1 VRAAVPLR
9 RRGPLSRRR
18 RLRHGQPAP
27 ATADGELQHR
37 RAGRGVVQH
46 VQVPRLLRAHGRV
59 PAPRYIYI
67 RQPVAASP
75 VVCPLLP
82 VLLDV
87 ETHIYTLHCRREGV
101 PAVQTRATRADGGG
115 AVRPGRLLPDP
126 DVAAGVGVHE
136 PAVPG
141 VRAALARA
149 RLRGA
154 RLPGRAQ
161 GDAAQ
166 VPGVRQARQRPA
178 GDVLRRQPPLPPQEP
193 RQVLAILSTHRSTQ
207 IVPVHA
213 PCVRTC
219 IC

>member
-1 VRAAVPLR
+1 MQARAA
-9 RRGPLSRRR
+9 
-18 RLRHGQPAP
+18 
-27 ATADGELQHR
+27 
-37 RAGRGVVQH
+37 
-46 VQVPRLLRAHGRV
+46 
-59 PAPRYIYI
+59 
-67 RQPVAASP
+67 
-75 VVCPLLP
+75 
-82 VLLDV
+82 
-87 ETHIYTLHCRREGV
+87 
-101 PAVQTRATRADGGG
+101 RADGGG

-154 RLPGRAQ
+154 RLPGGAQ

-166 VPGVRQARQRPA
+166 VPGVRQARQRLA

-193 RQVLAILSTHRSTQ
+193 RQVLAILATHRSAQ
-207 IVPVHA
+207 SSLSMLHA
-213 PCVRTC
+213 YVRTC